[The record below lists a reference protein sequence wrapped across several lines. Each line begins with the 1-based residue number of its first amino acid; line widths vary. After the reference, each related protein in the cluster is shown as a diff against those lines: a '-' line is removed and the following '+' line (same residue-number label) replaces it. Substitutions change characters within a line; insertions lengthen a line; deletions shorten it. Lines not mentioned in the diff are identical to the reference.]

1 MKELKSIKAYLSDD
15 GVVYPSPCCSPCLT
29 EGLTRD
35 WVDPPGWH
43 KHLVE
48 IEDGV
53 RLDEIEPPDWWDHL
67 SDADRQTVNATL
79 RHNRITVP
87 YGRSSYERSDID
99 AFGKAHEGK
108 AIIYDSYPDGTDIAA
123 VIEWNAEENA
133 YVAQNT
139 GAWKAYFDSIGISDY
154 IVLIDASNIRFE
166 GEPSEPPRSN

>member
-15 GVVYPSPCCSPCLT
+15 GVVYPSPCC
-29 EGLTRD
+29 
-35 WVDPPGWH
+35 
-43 KHLVE
+43 VE

-53 RLDEIEPPDWWDHL
+53 RLDEIEPPGWWDHL

-108 AIIYDSYPDGTDIAA
+108 AIIYDSYPDGTDITA

-139 GAWKAYFDSIGISDY
+139 GAWKAYFNSIGISDY